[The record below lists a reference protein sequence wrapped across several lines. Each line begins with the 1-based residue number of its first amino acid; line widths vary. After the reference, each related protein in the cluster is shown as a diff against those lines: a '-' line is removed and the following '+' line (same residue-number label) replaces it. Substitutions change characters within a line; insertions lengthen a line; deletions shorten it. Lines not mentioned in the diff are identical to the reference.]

1 MMGTLAATWEGFLSV
16 ESEAAALHRGDPE
29 ALAAVLT
36 RYQNRLYRFL
46 LRLTHQPAEAEDLF
60 QQTWLRIA
68 ERHRQYNPRQS
79 FEAWLFTVARNLAID
94 HLRRVR
100 PQSLDIATDEGATLA
115 EQLPSAGLSALDKL
129 LARER
134 AERVLAALQQLP
146 VPYREVLV
154 LRFEEELQLEE
165 IARVVDAPLSTVK
178 TRLARGLE
186 RMRRLLAGNT
196 GQEVTQ

>member
-100 PQSLDIATDEGATLA
+100 PQSLDAAPNDGPTLA

-134 AERVLAALQQLP
+134 AERVLAALQHLP
-146 VPYREVLV
+146 LPYREVLV
-154 LRFEEELQLEE
+154 LRFEEELKLEE

-178 TRLARGLE
+178 TRLTRGLE
-186 RMRRLLAGNT
+186 RMRRLLAGSV
-196 GQEVTQ
+196 GPEVMQ

>member
-1 MMGTLAATWEGFLSV
+1 MMGTLSATWEGPVSV

-29 ALAAVLT
+29 ALAALLT

-46 LRLTHQPAEAEDLF
+46 LRLARHPAEAEDLF
-60 QQTWLRIA
+60 QQTWLRVA

-94 HLRRVR
+94 HLRRTR
-100 PQSLDIATDEGATLA
+100 PQSLDTAADDHTPLA
-115 EQLPSAGLSALDKL
+115 EHLPSADPTALDSL

-134 AERVLAALQQLP
+134 AERVLAALESLP
-146 VPYREVLV
+146 VPYREILV
-154 LRFEEELQLEE
+154 LRFEEELKLEE

-178 TRLARGLE
+178 TRLTRGLQ
-186 RMRRLLAGNT
+186 RMRQELAGSAT
-196 GQEVTQ
+196 LEKPE